1 MRSVDALS
9 VGCTPP
15 PAGSRTT
22 AACAGRCRARTRSR
36 AWPPRDR
43 NRPNPVR
50 GVLRDVLLHER
61 RRPEPDPDD
70 GQRSLLQPG
79 QDRIAD
85 GVEVIDEVALGRA
98 RPVEQ
103 RLVQMSERYAV
114 AILAAAHSL
123 TLPPDMPLVVVVL
136 VSLAVN
142 DQAWARIRN
151 RARESQ
157 DSPPRPDRCGR
168 QRSPLG
174 TRAGRD
180 LSRSCVSRGARGGLN
195 PALSGTGT

>member
-1 MRSVDALS
+1 MVLHRPLVREPQQRAPVVAERVRDLAL
-9 VGCTPP
+9 
-15 PAGSRTT
+15 
-22 AACAGRCRARTRSR
+22 GRLR
-36 AWPPRDR
+36 PDR
-43 NRPNPVR
+43 NRPNQS
-50 GVLRDVLLHER
+50 GVYFGTFFCMNGAV
-61 RRPEPDPDD
+61 PADPDD

-136 VSLAVN
+136 QTVAS
-142 DQAWARIRN
+142 
-151 RARESQ
+151 
-157 DSPPRPDRCGR
+157 
-168 QRSPLG
+168 
-174 TRAGRD
+174 
-180 LSRSCVSRGARGGLN
+180 SRGVREGELNATTPFRAPAVAWVLARRCLFRRHAEGMPEGHNLIH
-195 PALSGTGT
+195 ARLFRSR